1 MIFIGILIMAAV
13 LISSCAGYFS
23 IYGLATIFASTFWP
37 VVVMGS
43 VLELGKLVATSYVY
57 RYWKSTQI
65 LLKLYLILTIL
76 ILMFITST
84 GIFGFLSAAYQEDSI
99 PLKEIDQ
106 SITLLKSEKE
116 EILFR
121 KRQIDNDI
129 ASLPS
134 NFVRGRQKLMKSYGP
149 ELSKINSRL
158 DSITLNTSALVKS
171 KLTTESHTGP
181 IIYIANVFDK
191 SVDDAIKYMIL
202 LIIFVFDPLAVI
214 LVICANISIKE
225 YHTKRNTPV
234 MLDNVELTKKSK
246 SAVTQVLAKKKIKES
261 IRSHK

>member
-1 MIFIGILIMAAV
+1 MIFIGILITSAI

-37 VVVMGS
+37 VVVMGG
-43 VLELGKLVATSYVY
+43 VLECGKLVAASYVY
-57 RYWKSTQI
+57 RYWDSTQI
-65 LLKLYLILTIL
+65 ILKSYLIATIM

-84 GIFGFLSAAYQEDSI
+84 GIFGFLSAAYQEESLT
-99 PLKEIDQ
+99 LKEIDQ

-134 NFVRGRQKLMKSYGP
+134 NYVRGRQKLMKSYGP

-158 DSITLNTSALVKS
+158 DDITLNTSELLKS

-214 LVICANISIKE
+214 LVICTNIAIKDH
-225 YHTKRNTPV
+225 HTKNNKPAL
-234 MLDNVELTKKSK
+234 LDNTELTKDSK
-246 SAVTQVLAKKKIKES
+246 SAVTQVLAKKKITES
-261 IRSHK
+261 IRSSK